1 MPETPQELIRV
12 AVGAAVAGFAL
23 GALATY
29 QFGPQKRRKPKR
41 VFTLPTSYIDIPDR
55 EPLKTG
61 EDPDKFEI
69 VEIEHLG
76 KFFEGAA
83 VKNLMHSVGGV
94 GEYNQ
99 FIGMDQGIQ
108 VDVIVK
114 ESSIPRQLAYVRAGP
129 REVLH
134 FDASRV
140 TAAIVTCGGLC
151 PGLNNVIRGITK
163 TLMFQ
168 YKCKRIIGVKGG
180 FDGFVRDDYM
190 ELTREVIKG
199 IQNKGGTILGTS
211 RGGFDLDGIMR
222 FVEKHEVDHLY
233 VIGGDGTHRGAYK
246 VFEEAQKRGLA
257 LAVGG
262 IPKTIDNDIDLID
275 RTFGFQTS
283 VEAAQAA
290 IRSAKTEA
298 QSNMPNGIGL
308 VKLMGRHAGFLASH
322 STLSSGDVDLC
333 LIPEEP
339 IDLAGCV
346 AHLENIIAAKGH
358 AVVVVA
364 EGAGE
369 EICKDFTNGAVD
381 KSGNRALPPVGDVL
395 SKHFKDHF
403 KTKGME
409 VTLKYIDPSYTVRA
423 CPANAADG
431 LYCMMLA
438 QNVVHGCMAGYTGF
452 TVGLVNNRMVLIPIP
467 LLVQGSPR
475 VLNPNGRT
483 WERVL
488 TETGQLKSKVKKQQ
502 TKHDNV
508 TILK

>member
-1 MPETPQELIRV
+1 MI
-12 AVGAAVAGFAL
+12 
-23 GALATY
+23 
-29 QFGPQKRRKPKR
+29 
-41 VFTLPTSYIDIPDR
+41 
-55 EPLKTG
+55 
-61 EDPDKFEI
+61 
-69 VEIEHLG
+69 
-76 KFFEGAA
+76 
-83 VKNLMHSVGGV
+83 
-94 GEYNQ
+94 
-99 FIGMDQGIQ
+99 
-108 VDVIVK
+108 VDVIRHQFNFVNL
-114 ESSIPRQLAYVRAGP
+114 IQ
-129 REVLH
+129 
-134 FDASRV
+134 
-140 TAAIVTCGGLC
+140 
-151 PGLNNVIRGITK
+151 
-163 TLMFQ
+163 
-168 YKCKRIIGVKGG
+168 IG
-180 FDGFVRDDYM
+180 
-190 ELTREVIKG
+190 
-199 IQNKGGTILGTS
+199 NWIL
-211 RGGFDLDGIMR
+211 FR
-222 FVEKHEVDHLY
+222 FVEKHGVDQLY

-246 VFEEAQKRGLA
+246 VFEEAQRRGLA

-283 VEAAQAA
+283 VEAAQSA

-298 QSNMPNGIGL
+298 QSNMPNGIGM

-322 STLSSGDVDLC
+322 ATLSSGDVDLC

-339 IDLAGCV
+339 IDLAGCTS
-346 AHLENIIAAKGH
+346 HLETIISQKGH

-369 EICKDFTNGAVD
+369 EICKDFTGGAVD

-403 KTKGME
+403 KSKGKE
-409 VTLKYIDPSYTVRA
+409 VTLKYIDPSYIVRA

-467 LLVQGSPR
+467 MLVQGSPR

-488 TETGQLKSKVKKQQ
+488 TETGQLKSKVKSKQG
-502 TKHDNV
+502 KAENV
-508 TILK
+508 AILK